1 MSCAHHSISY
11 FHWPIRHRQV
21 WVTMTLKSRQTS
33 LHRWSWRV
41 MQAVTLAW
49 LWLIMWCLRP
59 TFNWTSKEAKFQ
71 VAHLLRW
78 PVASYKHW
86 RAMTYAAWRMW
97 HQSLK
102 LMVRITATWGTQ
114 AKVTIL
120 LSSMTSAIS
129 HCWARSH
136 KRAAQEEFL
145 RMLWVWNR
153 MNSIRWAQS
162 MRDISKTRAILFHW
176 ARTRIHTSI
185 GQAKFIRVRTQRLV
199 KMLHRTQISE
209 SKSAPLNKAHLSTQA
224 WSHPSAP
231 TQRNPVRSNFEERPL
246 VAPQSTTWLKT

>member
-1 MSCAHHSISY
+1 
-11 FHWPIRHRQV
+11 
-21 WVTMTLKSRQTS
+21 
-33 LHRWSWRV
+33 
-41 MQAVTLAW
+41 
-49 LWLIMWCLRP
+49 
-59 TFNWTSKEAKFQ
+59 
-71 VAHLLRW
+71 
-78 PVASYKHW
+78 
-86 RAMTYAAWRMW
+86 MTYAAWRMW

-246 VAPQSTTWLKT
+246 VAPQSTTWLKTWSKSTTAIMSINAQMRPLLSVTLQKANQAATSTKQLLIWTT